1 MSDIKYWL
9 ALLFAP
15 GLGVI
20 KINKLIEHYGSPKNV
35 IENHLPM
42 ITASGFLT
50 SATID
55 YLKHPDWNL
64 IEKNIRWSEAANH
77 HIIPVKSPHYP
88 QQLKEIPDP
97 PPVLFINGNVN
108 LLAQNQIAIIG
119 SRNPSYYGIETAKKF
134 ATALA
139 SYQLIITSGL
149 ATGID
154 GTSHQAALDIKQK
167 TIAVLGSGLDRIY
180 PRRHQQLAQHIS
192 DNGALV
198 SEFPITTPPLSA
210 NFPRR
215 NRIICGLSLGTLVI
229 EATLRS
235 GSLITARLANE
246 QGKEIFAIPGSIN
259 NPLSSGCHKLIRD
272 GAKLVENVKDILEEL
287 IPVCQISSNGV
298 SLTEPTQQIGIKRK
312 TNEKH
317 DAILHII
324 EQQPTSIDIIS
335 QRAEMSIQSLSS
347 LLLVLELQGKITSVN
362 GCYHRKND
370 PS

>member
-139 SYQLIITSGL
+139 SYQLIITVPVIRQHWIS
-149 ATGID
+149 
-154 GTSHQAALDIKQK
+154 SKKPSPCWAAAWIVFIHAD
-167 TIAVLGSGLDRIY
+167 
-180 PRRHQQLAQHIS
+180 
-192 DNGALV
+192 
-198 SEFPITTPPLSA
+198 
-210 NFPRR
+210 
-215 NRIICGLSLGTLVI
+215 
-229 EATLRS
+229 
-235 GSLITARLANE
+235 
-246 QGKEIFAIPGSIN
+246 IN
-259 NPLSSGCHKLIRD
+259 NSLNIFQIMVHSFPNFRSLHRHCPQTFHDETASSAD
-272 GAKLVENVKDILEEL
+272 
-287 IPVCQISSNGV
+287 
-298 SLTEPTQQIGIKRK
+298 
-312 TNEKH
+312 
-317 DAILHII
+317 
-324 EQQPTSIDIIS
+324 
-335 QRAEMSIQSLSS
+335 
-347 LLLVLELQGKITSVN
+347 
-362 GCYHRKND
+362 
-370 PS
+370 